1 MQSYTVGKGDT
12 LSGIAKRVG
21 LGSNFQSLGYSGDPR
36 KLKVGTVLN
45 FGGGAPTPSNPTA
58 PAQPSLPF
66 GGQTQGEY
74 GSASRFMDDFGSGQ
88 QALLDRIKSEQNT
101 LNSEYETRLGGQEKL
116 SNAFKRLSNETGLTD
131 YSQKVGNIRDRLDR
145 LDGDVTARTTGTFT
159 TEGQRSRTVG
169 AEARPLEDD
178 LGRFSFAK
186 AEASNL
192 VNNQLNFLGQDQ
204 QNELRGVQNRMSQ
217 FSERAAREITGYTAA
232 KTNEL
237 NLLLNK
243 MQRQQSLSDR
253 EYARAEQLAAEERDF
268 SRQKSMAKSKQEQM
282 PDYMAMLNGIR
293 GSSGTSDNS
302 ATQYTDATSM
312 FPGSTA
318 SLPDTYSSAD
328 FKSDFRNQG
337 RKALDFAKRNSGT
350 ISNTLKGYMVGGVPG
365 AVVSNTS
372 NIISAV
378 RRKLEK

>member
-21 LGSNFQSLGYSGDPR
+21 LGSNFQALGYSGDPR

-45 FGGGAPTPSNPTA
+45 FGGTSPTPPQPVA
-58 PAQPSLPF
+58 PPQPSQPF

-74 GSASRFMDDFGSGQ
+74 GSASRFMEEFGSGQ

-159 TEGQRSRTVG
+159 TEGQRSRTIG
-169 AEARPLEDD
+169 AEAKPLEDD

-192 VNNQLNFLGQDQ
+192 VNNQLNFLSQDQ
-204 QNELRGVQNRMSQ
+204 QNELKGVQNRMSQ
-217 FSERAAREITGYTAA
+217 FSERAAREITGYTTA

-243 MQRQQSLSDR
+243 MQREQSLSDR
-253 EYARAEQLAAEERDF
+253 EYARAEQLASEEREF
-268 SRQKSMAKSKQEQM
+268 SRQKSLSKSKQEQL
-282 PDYMAMLNGIR
+282 PDYTALLAGIM
-293 GSSGTSDNS
+293 GNAGATPESSF
-302 ATQYTDATSM
+302 DATSL
-312 FPGSTA
+312 FVGPPRPESR
-318 SLPDTYSSAD
+318 TYSSQDLA
-328 FKSDFRNQG
+328 SDG
-337 RKALDFAKRNSGT
+337 RRVGAKALDFAKRNSQGIRRFANAVST
-350 ISNTLKGYMVGGVPG
+350 GGVQG
-365 AVVSNTS
+365 AGVATGV
-372 NIISAV
+372 AGLDAL
-378 RRKLEK
+378 RRKLGL